1 MHAVVNFKTDAK
13 IKKQA
18 QKLAEDLGLSLSGVI
33 NSYLRQ
39 FVQTQTVFVS
49 KKYDEPSELVL
60 KALEE
65 ARRDRRA
72 GDTHKFENVD
82 DAIKFASKI
91 IAKKK

>member
-1 MHAVVNFKTDAK
+1 MNAVINFKTDAK

-49 KKYDEPSELVL
+49 KKYDEPSEFLLDAL
-60 KALEE
+60 KE
-65 ARRDRRA
+65 ADEDLKTGRYRSFKNPLDA
-72 GDTHKFENVD
+72 VKFVD
-82 DAIKFASKI
+82 KL

>member
-1 MHAVVNFKTDAK
+1 MNTVINFKTDAK

-49 KKYDEPSELVL
+49 KKYDEPSDLLLEAVRESRAER
-60 KALEE
+60 KAGKHYSFKNNTEALEFI
-65 ARRDRRA
+65 D
-72 GDTHKFENVD
+72 
-82 DAIKFASKI
+82 KI
-91 IAKKK
+91 IAEKK